1 MTIIKRI
8 IPEDNERQK
17 KIYVLEK
24 GASLAEQ
31 FNKIFS
37 EVEGNITSGL
47 TDVEADMFMK
57 LLLKVNKVL

>member
-8 IPEDNERQK
+8 IPEHNERQK

-24 GASLAEQ
+24 GASLVEQ
-31 FNKIFS
+31 FNEIFS